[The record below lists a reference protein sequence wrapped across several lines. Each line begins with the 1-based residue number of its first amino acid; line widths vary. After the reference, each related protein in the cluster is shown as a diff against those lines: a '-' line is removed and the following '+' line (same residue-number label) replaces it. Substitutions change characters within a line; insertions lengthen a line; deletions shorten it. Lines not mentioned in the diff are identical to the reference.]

1 MKKLNFAF
9 EDASNRDPTLIET
22 VRNFIV
28 TYKGTVGTPMSIADI
43 NKIARVEPVTV
54 ISNDLAAQPEMYDI
68 CHGILNIYTAYYL
81 QAIAILS
88 ADLQDVRIL
97 KILDKTNPDRDI
109 KTMLASGYTSYES
122 ANVST
127 LSLESVKLNLNKS
140 KSLRLLT
147 SEQVNEQ
154 IDQDMTTGSPN
165 MGNHVFQKVEY
176 LDKLPTAVGKLVEVK
191 FAFNCCVDRGKKVCN
206 EAVIPVLV
214 KLDTMLMPSDVLNSI
229 VASNT
234 DEITF
239 GSRFRD
245 AISGRIGFI
254 KDFILCSDLVK
265 AQKKTMMK
273 DPTNIYSQILKRI
286 NSSRFYSA
294 LTGNISLAGI
304 SSVFILSEENEKHIQ
319 SRIGGKLTN
328 KTTRDIIFENTSAM
342 MVAVVDRE
350 WERVTIYIRDTDGYS
365 QSTFK
370 DFQVMSNKDS
380 GNNIADILKA
390 FSLGHAPSF

>member
-165 MGNHVFQKVEY
+165 MDNHVFQKVEY

-191 FAFNCCVDRGKKVCN
+191 FAFNCCMDRGKKVCN

>member
-140 KSLRLLT
+140 RSLRLLT

-154 IDQDMTTGSPN
+154 IDQDMTTGPAN

-191 FAFNCCVDRGKKVCN
+191 FAFNCSMDRGKKVCN

>member
-140 KSLRLLT
+140 KSFRLLT
-147 SEQVNEQ
+147 SKQVNEQ

-191 FAFNCCVDRGKKVCN
+191 FAFNCSINKGKKACN

>member
-154 IDQDMTTGSPN
+154 IDQDMTTGSPK
-165 MGNHVFQKVEY
+165 MDNHVFQKVEY

-191 FAFNCCVDRGKKVCN
+191 FAFNCIMDKGKKVCN